1 MNNEEQDVKKKIM
14 LTVGACIFL
23 IAAANAL
30 PLFFGITHS
39 SYVFAMAQSNA
50 AMQGCQMFTGLQ
62 RPLEFM
68 GLQGRYITWAAITAG
83 VGILGFMLVYA
94 FVGFIIALVFTVVSL
109 SIGIGLIMIKQRRG
123 LYTKKTDKGVFIY
136 AYSERI

>member
-1 MNNEEQDVKKKIM
+1 
-14 LTVGACIFL
+14 
-23 IAAANAL
+23 
-30 PLFFGITHS
+30 
-39 SYVFAMAQSNA
+39 MAQCNE

-94 FVGFIIALVFTVVSL
+94 LVGFIIALVFTVVSL

-123 LYTKKTDKGVFIY
+123 LYTKKTDKGIFIY
-136 AYSERI
+136 AYGERI

>member
-1 MNNEEQDVKKKIM
+1 
-14 LTVGACIFL
+14 
-23 IAAANAL
+23 
-30 PLFFGITHS
+30 
-39 SYVFAMAQSNA
+39 MAQSDKTF
-50 AMQGCQMFTGLQ
+50 QGCQMFTGLQ

-94 FVGFIIALVFTVVSL
+94 LVGFILALAFAVISISVGVV
-109 SIGIGLIMIKQRRG
+109 LIMVKQRRG
-123 LYTKKTDKGVFIY
+123 LYTKKIDKGVFIY